1 MRKFLTLCLALCL
14 APSLFATSI
23 RGTALSV
30 SGKPLLGGSLV
41 FQLSSNIGGA
51 RVDGC
56 GPGNA
61 PIVAPGAG
69 ILLDNK
75 KTVHPVLGGAISDVL
90 IGNDQISCGAGF
102 GVGTYYQVTA
112 FDSAGSQHWQRNY
125 RISGSVWNIN
135 NAVALQTV
143 LPDAI
148 LEFLP
153 VNPTTNQTVTMPG
166 GTSLT
171 IAGTFNAT
179 LTGNASTA
187 SLATLATALDHNPTN
202 CTGGKLPRGIDSTGA
217 GENCAFPI
225 PGQQI
230 VDGVNNANIQ
240 AAITAAGSTGSVF
253 IPSTYAGSDTYTNPN
268 SIPIFDLRGGT
279 SAYKNA
285 ISVKDFGATGLG
297 VVDEYANVHTAAL
310 AAIAAKTCLYF
321 PAGTYRLDTAL
332 SDGVNCMAGDGV
344 QQSILKVNNS
354 ASTNSLINITTAPD
368 GFKING
374 LQFDGPG
381 VAASGAQK
389 GVIVGKSGGNLSD
402 AIFQDLF
409 LKDWPNYALE
419 LDAAIATSVRNVRV
433 LTSKKGIF
441 YNGGTSITTS
451 ASYMNQV
458 TQVGYDVKGVGY
470 SSFISNAAD
479 TVGLSYLIRNASQ
492 GIILTGN
499 GHEIGTAS
507 NVTVT
512 NVALTSN
519 VATVTYTGADLSA
532 DWVSGETI
540 VIAGTA
546 STAGLFNVRAVPTNV
561 TSSTIV
567 YPLTHADVG
576 SVADTGTACLFC
588 GDGVVINNSTGTQ
601 INGFYGLS
609 AQQITSN
616 HVTVSGNSANTILTG
631 IVSVV
636 GTGGTPVT
644 QTTDIYIGASA
655 GNVFRFNTNLVG
667 GVSGLSNQIQTYSSN
682 LWTIGGVADNSG
694 TPATAGFL
702 RLNKNDALNFRN
714 NVNSADVNGISLNGS
729 DQVQCGGS
737 AGCIDSNGNKFG
749 TIIASGTSALGTGA
763 ISATTCATVVTTAA
777 TNTATTDAIE
787 WAFNAA
793 PGTGYTSGV
802 HVLAYPTSG
811 NVNFLVCNPTAGSL
825 TPAAATLN
833 WKVIR

>member
-297 VVDEYANVHTAAL
+297 VVDEYA
-310 AAIAAKTCLYF
+310 
-321 PAGTYRLDTAL
+321 
-332 SDGVNCMAGDGV
+332 
-344 QQSILKVNNS
+344 
-354 ASTNSLINITTAPD
+354 
-368 GFKING
+368 
-374 LQFDGPG
+374 
-381 VAASGAQK
+381 
-389 GVIVGKSGGNLSD
+389 
-402 AIFQDLF
+402 DLF

-419 LDAAIATSVRNVRV
+419 LDAAIVTSVRNVRV

-458 TQVGYDVKGVGY
+458 TQVGYDVKGAGY

-492 GIILTGN
+492 GIILNGN

-540 VIAGTA
+540 VVAGTT
-546 STAGLFNVRAVPTNV
+546 STAGLFNVRAVPTGYFLHHRLPV
-561 TSSTIV
+561 DSCERRSRLLI
-567 YPLTHADVG
+567 PEQRACSAAMG
-576 SVADTGTACLFC
+576 S
-588 GDGVVINNSTGTQ
+588 
-601 INGFYGLS
+601 
-609 AQQITSN
+609 
-616 HVTVSGNSANTILTG
+616 
-631 IVSVV
+631 
-636 GTGGTPVT
+636 
-644 QTTDIYIGASA
+644 
-655 GNVFRFNTNLVG
+655 
-667 GVSGLSNQIQTYSSN
+667 
-682 LWTIGGVADNSG
+682 
-694 TPATAGFL
+694 
-702 RLNKNDALNFRN
+702 
-714 NVNSADVNGISLNGS
+714 
-729 DQVQCGGS
+729 
-737 AGCIDSNGNKFG
+737 
-749 TIIASGTSALGTGA
+749 
-763 ISATTCATVVTTAA
+763 
-777 TNTATTDAIE
+777 
-787 WAFNAA
+787 
-793 PGTGYTSGV
+793 
-802 HVLAYPTSG
+802 
-811 NVNFLVCNPTAGSL
+811 
-825 TPAAATLN
+825 
-833 WKVIR
+833 